1 MARLCAEKISPAPLP
16 PEPWIQGSMDP
27 CFHAVYGKFAP
38 TSLVSPL
45 MCDINKAFFP
55 QRTDT
60 RLIFSLFF

>member
-1 MARLCAEKISPAPLP
+1 MARPCAEKISPAPLP

-45 MCDINKAFFP
+45 MCDINKAFLP
-55 QRTDT
+55 PEN
-60 RLIFSLFF
+60 